1 LEEIIRLV
9 GPERAVEIFGIRMV
23 GISALNGIKLLISI
37 GFVFAVLFLKRF
49 FRVLVMFIFRGY
61 GGERVRFW
69 TRQAGGLITAVVLIL
84 GFASIWFNDPGRL
97 AMTMGLLTAALAIAL
112 QRVITAIAGYFVILR
127 GKTFSVG
134 DRIVMGG
141 VRGDVIALRL
151 TQTVIMEMG
160 QPPPVQSADPAMWDR
175 SRQYTGRVVSVSN
188 ANIFEQPVFNYTT
201 EFPYIWEEISIPV
214 QYGADRGK
222 AESILLEAAQT
233 HTVKITQLGSE
244 ALREMQRRYF
254 LKLEE
259 MGPKVYYRLTDNW
272 LELTV
277 RFLVEDRGMRE
288 VKDAISREVLKNFDE
303 AGISVASQTF
313 DVVGMPR
320 LQAEVK
326 GMPENQ

>member
-1 LEEIIRLV
+1 MEEIIRLV

-160 QPPPVQSADPAMWDR
+160 QPPPVQSADPAMWVR

-188 ANIFEQPVFNYTT
+188 ANIFDEPVFNYTG

-214 QYGADRGK
+214 QYGADREK

>member
-1 LEEIIRLV
+1 MEEIIRLV

-37 GFVFAVLFLKRF
+37 GFVFAVLFLRHL
-49 FRVLVMFIFRGY
+49 FRILVTFIVRGR
-61 GGERVRFW
+61 GGDRVRFW
-69 TRQAGGLITAVVLIL
+69 TRQAGGLITAIVLVL

-160 QPPPVQSADPAMWDR
+160 QPPPVQSADPAMWVR

-259 MGPKVYYRLTDNW
+259 MGPKVYCRLTDNW